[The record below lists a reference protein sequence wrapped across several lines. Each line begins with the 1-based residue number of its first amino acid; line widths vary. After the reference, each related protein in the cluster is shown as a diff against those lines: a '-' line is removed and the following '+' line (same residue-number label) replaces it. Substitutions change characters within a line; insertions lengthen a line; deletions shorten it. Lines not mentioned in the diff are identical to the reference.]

1 MTATEWRVEV
11 AIPEFD
17 HRARA
22 YGPAQ
27 VQVGLG
33 LAVVIAR
40 VEQFPLAIA
49 RQNHGI
55 TMRSRN
61 LDRLLDFNNIR

>member
-17 HRARA
+17 HRARTRRT
-22 YGPAQ
+22 

-49 RQNHGI
+49 HQNHGI